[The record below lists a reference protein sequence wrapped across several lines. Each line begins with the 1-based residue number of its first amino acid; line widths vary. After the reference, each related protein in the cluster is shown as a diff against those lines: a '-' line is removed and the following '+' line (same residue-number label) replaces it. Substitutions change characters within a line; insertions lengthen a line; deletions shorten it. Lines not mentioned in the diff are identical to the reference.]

1 MTNYPAQQRAH
12 APAANQPFGLRSWLA
27 WVAAVTI
34 GWAIGWALVEIV
46 YRVSADMIWLA
57 FLFQGAHVVGIGAAV
72 LQALVLR
79 RHLQRAAT
87 WILATGVAAVV
98 SEVIATYVTVAAYE
112 RTGEIDAGFLTSIA
126 LTIVAGGF
134 LVGIAQWLI
143 LRRIVDRAGW
153 WIPVSGLGL
162 IVAWSLGALVGTVVV
177 EDMLRFKD
185 DIRAFNLVAEL
196 VGAIIYA
203 AITGYALTRLFR
215 SPSR

>member
-1 MTNYPAQQRAH
+1 M
-12 APAANQPFGLRSWLA
+12 
-27 WVAAVTI
+27 
-34 GWAIGWALVEIV
+34 
-46 YRVSADMIWLA
+46 
-57 FLFQGAHVVGIGAAV
+57 
-72 LQALVLR
+72 
-79 RHLQRAAT
+79 
-87 WILATGVAAVV
+87 